1 MLERALKKD
10 TAETNEWFV
19 FRVRPRHEKTVAL
32 QLRDK
37 DQHCFLPLLKLKRE
51 WGKRIASVELPL
63 FPGYVFCR
71 AERSRLAP
79 IMKTPGVIDVLRLG
93 GAPARVDRNE
103 VEDIQKV
110 IACGGRMEACPYIA
124 VGQKVRIISGPFTGL
139 CGYLL
144 EVRNCQRL
152 VLSVTLVQ
160 RSLLVEIDTAAV
172 LPITQTYAPAEFARH
187 EAALQTV

>member
-1 MLERALKKD
+1 MLERAPETE

-63 FPGYVFCR
+63 FPGYVYCR
-71 AERSRLAP
+71 ADRKRLLP
-79 IMKTPGVIDVLRLG
+79 IMKTPGVIDVLRAG
-93 GAPARVDRNE
+93 GAPACVDRSE
-103 VEDIQKV
+103 VEDIEKV
-110 IACGGRMEACPYIA
+110 IACDGRIEPCPYVA
-124 VGQKVRIISGPFTGL
+124 VGEKVRIITGPFTGL

-144 EVRNCQRL
+144 EVRNGQRL
-152 VLSVTLVQ
+152 ILSVTLVQ
-160 RSLLVEIDTAAV
+160 RSVLVEIDTAAV
-172 LPITQTYAPAEFARH
+172 LPVSQPYSHTELARC
-187 EAALQTV
+187 EAAL